1 MPIPYSSTMGIKI
14 TTIFRPFM
22 MKHKLPPIYFLHI
35 PKTAGSSLGQL
46 ILCSYPQGSQ
56 LNCSLSQL
64 LQISRKEI
72 NQFKCFAG
80 HWGTG
85 LFSLLDKDISS
96 ITMLRDPFERTV
108 SNCLFVKRIWVK
120 KFASNPLALDEIEDI
135 KLKSDISDLLKSS
148 NIREMLNL
156 MPSMKEQQSCYLGCD
171 IDFNEYLGVAQ
182 RSVDKS
188 KEIFIEDFIA
198 QQLSSGLIDINEI
211 FNKAKQRLDAM
222 EVVGIMEQ
230 FNDSAQLI
238 CNFLGIPTPKNLP
251 QENISPEKLGLGN
264 LTYRESG
271 TIPDDVIKQI
281 DDLTVCDREIYEY
294 GKKLFNQQLQRK
306 KKKFFWF

>member
-1 MPIPYSSTMGIKI
+1 MGIGI
-14 TTIFRPFM
+14 AVIFRLFM
-22 MKHKLPPIYFLHI
+22 MKHNLPPIYFLHI
-35 PKTAGSSLGQL
+35 PKTAGSSLNQL

-56 LNCSLSQL
+56 LHCTLSKL
-64 LQISRKEI
+64 LQMSREEI
-72 NQFKCFAG
+72 NQFKCFSG

-85 LFSLLDKDISS
+85 LFSLLDKNISS
-96 ITMLRDPFERTV
+96 VTMLRDPFERTV
-108 SNCLFVKRIWVK
+108 SNCLFVKRIWLK
-120 KFASNPLALDEIEDI
+120 KLDSNPLALDEVEDL
-135 KLKSDISDLLKSS
+135 KLKSDISELLKSA
-148 NIREMLNL
+148 NIREMLNHL
-156 MPSMKEQQSCYLGCD
+156 PYLKEKQSCYLGCD
-171 IDFNEYLGVAQ
+171 IDWSEYLGVSQ
-182 RSVDKS
+182 CSLGKS
-188 KEIFIEDFIA
+188 KEIYIENLID
-198 QQLSSGLIDINEI
+198 QQLSSGLIDINQI

-222 EVVGIMEQ
+222 EVVGITEQ

-251 QENISPEKLGLGN
+251 QENTSPEKLGLGN

-281 DDLTVCDREIYEY
+281 DDLTICDREIYEY

>member
-1 MPIPYSSTMGIKI
+1 
-14 TTIFRPFM
+14 M

-64 LQISRKEI
+64 LQMSREEIS
-72 NQFKCFAG
+72 QFKCFAG

-85 LFSLLDKDISS
+85 LFSLLDKEISS

-108 SNCLFVKRIWVK
+108 SNCLFIKRIVVK
-120 KFASNPLALDEIEDI
+120 KFASNPLALDEVEDL
-135 KLKSDISDLLKSS
+135 KLKSDISELLKCT

-171 IDFNEYLGVAQ
+171 IDLNEYLGVSQ
-182 RSVDKS
+182 CSLDTLDKS
-188 KEIFIEDFIA
+188 KEIFIENIIA
-198 QQLSSGLIDINEI
+198 QQLSSGLLDINEI

-230 FNDSAQLI
+230 FNDSAHLI
-238 CNFLGIPTPKNLP
+238 CNSLGISTPKNLP
-251 QENISPEKLGLGN
+251 RENVSPENLALGN
-264 LTYRESG
+264 LTYRKSG

-281 DDLTVCDREIYEY
+281 DELTVCDREIYEY
-294 GKKLFNQQLQRK
+294 GKKLFNKQLQTEKR
-306 KKKFFWF
+306 KFFWFKKMFKKSERF